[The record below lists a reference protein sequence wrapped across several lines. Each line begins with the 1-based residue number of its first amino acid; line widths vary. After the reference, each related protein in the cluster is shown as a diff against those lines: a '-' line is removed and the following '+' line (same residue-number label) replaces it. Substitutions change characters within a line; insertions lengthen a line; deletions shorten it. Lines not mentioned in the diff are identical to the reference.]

1 MLTHHVRV
9 QTKMYQQPAT
19 CNIRATL
26 NLRWWIV
33 MLFPRGIEV
42 WSDYFK
48 HITAVKELKTRLRFL
63 THTSLVSY
71 LITKCCEHCHTT
83 SSPHTHPSFTEVC
96 FFYLSHVNLCT
107 SKHLLHVAFYMW
119 LSATWLLQLLAS
131 QSLYIM
137 HEFIMQHDSAG
148 LYILLFR
155 PVPACPDSACKH
167 EKDDCSLF
175 NIRSVVKHEFQ
186 AGRTHFFSW
195 GENAVL
201 TFLFVCSLNFFWA
214 SSPAHRFKNSKE
226 II

>member
-1 MLTHHVRV
+1 MNTVTQRLLHIH
-9 QTKMYQQPAT
+9 
-19 CNIRATL
+19 TL
-26 NLRWWIV
+26 VLLKSV
-33 MLFPRGIEV
+33 F
-42 WSDYFK
+42 FK
-48 HITAVKELKTRLRFL
+48 
-63 THTSLVSY
+63 
-71 LITKCCEHCHTT
+71 
-83 SSPHTHPSFTEVC
+83 
-96 FFYLSHVNLCT
+96 FYLSHVNLCT

-119 LSATWLLQLLAS
+119 LSATWLLQLLVS

-201 TFLFVCSLNFFWA
+201 TFLFVCSLNFFWT
-214 SSPAHRFKNSKE
+214 SSPSHHFKNSNE